1 MQFVSA
7 AHLDLKLYNYA
18 LSKIL
23 CNFVVNILN
32 KKKKIPVNCVYIQK
46 VFNRKLILIPSFF
59 WGVIPLLSA
68 CLSPL
73 LIKLL

>member
-46 VFNRKLILIPSFF
+46 VFNMEIDSDSFIF
-59 WGVIPLLSA
+59 LGGH
-68 CLSPL
+68 SPFECMPFP
-73 LIKLL
+73 IID

>member
-32 KKKKIPVNCVYIQK
+32 KKKNNGELCVYSK
-46 VFNRKLILIPSFF
+46 VF
-59 WGVIPLLSA
+59 
-68 CLSPL
+68 
-73 LIKLL
+73 